1 MPFVLD
7 ASTAVSWNFP
17 DEDHSAAQAAWQRL
31 RQDDALVPTHWW
43 FEVRNVMLIG
53 ERRKRITQDQT
64 GTFLARLSRLR
75 IAEAPRPD
83 DAGIFALA
91 RRHRLTFYD
100 AAYLELARREQLA
113 LVTLDDDLAV
123 AARAEG
129 VKLVA

>member
-17 DEDHSAAQAAWQRL
+17 DENHLAARAAWERL
-31 RQDDALVPTHWW
+31 RQDEALVPPHWW
-43 FEVRNVMLIG
+43 FEVRNVMLVG
-53 ERRKRITQDQT
+53 ERRKRISENQT
-64 GTFLARLSRLR
+64 DYFLARLSRLH

-100 AAYLELARREQLA
+100 AAYLELARHEQLA
-113 LVTLDDDLAV
+113 LATLDDDLTA
-123 AARAEG
+123 AARTEG
-129 VKLVA
+129 VALVG